1 MVSSCVQMTPA
12 QFDPCLVLV
21 LHIHLNYYMHLYAL
35 ERSESEFSHALYT
48 FIRPDGKGGYSLNA

>member
-1 MVSSCVQMTPA
+1 MTSA